1 MGLFSSSFIPVYAA
15 MATLSNR
22 QYGGAIGG
30 FWTAALLGY
39 ASATLIG
46 GCALHLPSFDT
57 LFLHA
62 AYPGCARAPRGLFV
76 PKDHLL
82 LEIVLVHFR
91 SHLWL
96 LQRG

>member
-22 QYGGAIGG
+22 QYGRAIGG

-46 GCALHLPSFDT
+46 GILYSYLPVNSLFPLCAIYGYASPLVVLFAPQDALTLKRSFDMFRGS
-57 LFLHA
+57 L
-62 AYPGCARAPRGLFV
+62 GLF
-76 PKDHLL
+76 
-82 LEIVLVHFR
+82 R
-91 SHLWL
+91 
-96 LQRG
+96 Q